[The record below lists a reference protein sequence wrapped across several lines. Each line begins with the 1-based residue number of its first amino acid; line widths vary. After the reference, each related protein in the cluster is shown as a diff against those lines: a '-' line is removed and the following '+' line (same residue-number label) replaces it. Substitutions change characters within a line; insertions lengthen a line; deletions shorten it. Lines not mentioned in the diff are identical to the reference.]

1 MSETEPVLVGRYRL
15 LQQIGAGGMGVV
27 WRAYDQRLGRD
38 VAVKRLHAR
47 AGLDP
52 AQAEVWSHRAMRE
65 ARITARL
72 HHPHAVPVFDVVEHD
87 GQPCLVMQYFPSR
100 SLAELLAERGR
111 MPVPEVARIG
121 AEVASALAAAHRAGI
136 VHRDVKP
143 ANVLIAPDG
152 TARITDFGIAHA
164 LGDVS
169 LTTTGMVTGTPAYLA
184 PEVARGGD
192 ASPASDVFSLGSTLY
207 TALEGHPPF
216 GTSENAMALLHLV
229 ASGDVVPPERA
240 GAVSPLLVRM
250 LTADPASRP
259 TMDEVAAG
267 LSAPGDPSPAV
278 ALPADDEATAPS
290 EPPPVVAALPVG
302 QAGGLDLLWPPRED
316 ESADGDEPPPP
327 DEPVAREG
335 TPPPGAGGG
344 STRGRGPL
352 VLLGVIAV
360 AAALGLG
367 LPALRDDRD
376 GAAEPTTAATTVG
389 STTPTPSTA
398 RPATS
403 SAPAT
408 RTPTPTPT
416 PSRVPSTPAPAS
428 PVTGTPT
435 AGELARAVTSYYALL
450 PGDLDAAWDRLT
462 RHYQRTTAK
471 NRSTFGSFW
480 GDIERVRA
488 TDVDGSPPG
497 TVTAT
502 ITYDFDDGRRFVE
515 RTGFRLV
522 EDDGVLKID
531 RSEVLSSVQ
540 K

>member
-1 MSETEPVLVGRYRL
+1 
-15 LQQIGAGGMGVV
+15 MGVV
-27 WRAYDQRLGRD
+27 WRAYDERLGRD

-52 AQAEVWSHRAMRE
+52 AEAEVWSHRAMRE

-207 TALEGHPPF
+207 TALEGRPPF

-229 ASGDVVPPERA
+229 ASGDVVPPQHA
-240 GAVSPLLVRM
+240 GDLGPLLLRM

-259 TMDEVAAG
+259 TMDEVAAQ
-267 LSAPGDPSPAV
+267 LSAPGTRPTRRRRWRRRRTTRRPRRAS
-278 ALPADDEATAPS
+278 LPRRPRPCRRGE
-290 EPPPVVAALPVG
+290 
-302 QAGGLDLLWPPRED
+302 AGGLDLLWPPRGD
-316 ESADGDEPPPP
+316 QPPGRDEPPPATSA
-327 DEPVAREG
+327 AREG
-335 TPPPGAGGG
+335 TPPPGAGTGAAAAGAVCSSCWG
-344 STRGRGPL
+344 SL
-352 VLLGVIAV
+352 AV
-360 AAALGLG
+360 AAALGFE
-367 LPALRDDRD
+367 LPALRDDRE
-376 GAAEPTTAATTVG
+376 GAAEPTTAATAPG
-389 STTPTPSTA
+389 ERDA
-398 RPATS
+398 RRRRPRAPPPS
-403 SAPAT
+403 SAP
-408 RTPTPTPT
+408 PTPTPT
-416 PSRVPSTPAPAS
+416 PHAPRPRRRGAPAS
-428 PVTGTPT
+428 S
-435 AGELARAVTSYYALL
+435 A
-450 PGDLDAAWDRLT
+450 
-462 RHYQRTTAK
+462 
-471 NRSTFGSFW
+471 
-480 GDIERVRA
+480 
-488 TDVDGSPPG
+488 PPG
-497 TVTAT
+497 VGDPDRRAARRCGDGLLRPAARRPRRRVGPPDPALPDAPPRRTAAPSGPSGAT
-502 ITYDFDDGRRFVE
+502 STASGPPTSTGRRPAP
-515 RTGFRLV
+515 
-522 EDDGVLKID
+522 
-531 RSEVLSSVQ
+531 
-540 K
+540 